1 MSADERIN
9 QRLKASRKLRR
20 QVEAEAEEAV
30 NEVEEYDDDEGD
42 ESEDDGSPRGLTEK
56 KGYATPSR
64 RQKEEEE
71 DAPQGNALTR
81 PFLGIGN
88 YIEGVRAELEK
99 VTWPTRGEAIRLTRL
114 VLIATIIASI
124 ILGLVGFIYN
134 QIFLLGSTTPLIFG
148 VLLVVVIGGFAY
160 YLRQSNRRTGLF

>member
-20 QVEAEAEEAV
+20 QAEAEAEEAV

-99 VTWPTRGEAIRLTRL
+99 VTWPTRGEALRLTRL

>member
-9 QRLKASRKLRR
+9 QRLKASSKLRR
-20 QVEAEAEEAV
+20 QAEAEAEDAV
-30 NEVEEYDDDEGD
+30 NEVEEYDDEGD

-81 PFLGIGN
+81 PFLGLRD
-88 YIEGVRAELEK
+88 YVEGVRAELEK
-99 VTWPTRGEAIRLTRL
+99 VTWPTRKEAINLTRL
-114 VLIATIIASI
+114 VVVVTIIASI
-124 ILGLVGFIYN
+124 ILGIVGYIYN
-134 QIFLLGSTTPLIFG
+134 QVFVLGTSTPLIFG
-148 VLLVVVIGGFAY
+148 VLLVAVIGVFAW

>member
-20 QVEAEAEEAV
+20 QAEAEAEEAV
-30 NEVEEYDDDEGD
+30 NEIEEYDDDEGD
-42 ESEDDGSPRGLTEK
+42 ELDEDGNPRGLTEK

-64 RQKEEEE
+64 RQREEEE
-71 DAPQGNALTR
+71 DAPQGNFLTR
-81 PFLGIGN
+81 PFLGLGN

-114 VLIATIIASI
+114 VLVVTIIASI
-124 ILGLVGFIYN
+124 ILGLVGFVYN
-134 QIFLLGSTTPLIFG
+134 QIFVLGTATPAIFG
-148 VLLVVVIGGFAY
+148 VLLVLVIGAFAY
-160 YLRQSNRRTGLF
+160 YLRQSSRRTGLF

>member
-20 QVEAEAEEAV
+20 QAEAEAEEAV

-99 VTWPTRGEAIRLTRL
+99 VTWPTRDEALRLTRL

-124 ILGLVGFIYN
+124 ILGIVGFIYT
-134 QIFLLGSTTPLIFG
+134 QIFVLGSTTPLIFG

>member
-1 MSADERIN
+1 
-9 QRLKASRKLRR
+9 
-20 QVEAEAEEAV
+20 
-30 NEVEEYDDDEGD
+30 
-42 ESEDDGSPRGLTEK
+42 
-56 KGYATPSR
+56 
-64 RQKEEEE
+64 
-71 DAPQGNALTR
+71 
-81 PFLGIGN
+81 
-88 YIEGVRAELEK
+88 
-99 VTWPTRGEAIRLTRL
+99 

>member
-20 QVEAEAEEAV
+20 QAEAEAEEAV

-99 VTWPTRGEAIRLTRL
+99 VTWPTRGEAFRLTRL

-124 ILGLVGFIYN
+124 ILGIVGFIYN